1 MCREADGSV
10 DGAPSKKLKS
20 DPDASAV
27 VSFNYSNWSNLSVL
41 LHPAMP
47 NGCLKTHKTF
57 WGCQSYVNAG
67 SARTDIQTA
76 V

>member
-41 LHPAMP
+41 LHAAMVSEDTQRLS
-47 NGCLKTHKTF
+47 GVASHM
-57 WGCQSYVNAG
+57 
-67 SARTDIQTA
+67 
-76 V
+76 